1 MALEAVLTGNLGG
14 DPEMRYTPRG
24 TAVLE
29 MRVAAT
35 LSRKNRDT
43 GKFEDDG
50 DPLWVSVAFFG
61 EEHEWLA
68 NLLRKGDRISVS
80 GPLVRRVWSKQ
91 DGGSGESLEIR
102 FPRLLG
108 YQRKQDKTGGGVPSG
123 RPAAGGYEPPF

>member
-80 GPLVRRVWSKQ
+80 GPLVRRV
-91 DGGSGESLEIR
+91 
-102 FPRLLG
+102 
-108 YQRKQDKTGGGVPSG
+108 
-123 RPAAGGYEPPF
+123 